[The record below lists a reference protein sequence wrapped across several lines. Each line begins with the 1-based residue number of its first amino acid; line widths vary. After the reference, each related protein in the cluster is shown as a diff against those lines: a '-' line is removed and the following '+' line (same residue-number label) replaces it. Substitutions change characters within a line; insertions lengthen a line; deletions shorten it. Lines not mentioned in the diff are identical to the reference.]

1 MMKTVK
7 LTVIGMVLMGAIL
20 SGGTAAVAAEDKTR
34 DTKAYIKFKD
44 SDGEIVD
51 PVDPTDPEIPVIPVD
66 PTDPG
71 TPIKPGTK
79 GPLSLD
85 YASELFFDEVP
96 MSSKDKEYF
105 AKTITVTN
113 KEGTAKKRQVP
124 LYAQITDDRGT
135 AAGWTLSVKQ
145 NGQFK
150 TATKDKE
157 ELTGAEII
165 FLNGQVDTISEAL
178 TPGFVQEETTLNS
191 DTAQASTKVMGAKD
205 GEGSG
210 TFVYRFGKDE
220 TEGAKSVKLS
230 VPGKTVKKKEAY
242 STTLTWTLSDTAS
255 K

>member
-1 MMKTVK
+1 MKTVK
-7 LTVIGMVLMGAIL
+7 LTVIGMVLMGAII
-20 SGGTAAVAAEDKTR
+20 SGGTATVAAEEKTR

-44 SDGEIVD
+44 SDGEVVD
-51 PVDPTDPEIPVIPVD
+51 PVDPTNPVIPVIPVD
-66 PTDPG
+66 PTEPG

-113 KEGTAKKRQVP
+113 KEGDAKKRQVP

-150 TATKDKE
+150 TATKE
-157 ELTGAEII
+157 ELTGAEIT

-178 TPGFVQEETTLNS
+178 KPGFVKNTETALNS
-191 DTAQASTKVMGAKD
+191 DTAQASTKVMAAKD
-205 GEGSG
+205 GEASG
-210 TFVYRFGKDE
+210 TYVYRFGKDE
-220 TEGAKSVKLS
+220 AEGAKSVKLS
-230 VPGKTVKKKEAY
+230 VPGKTVKKKQAY
-242 STTLTWTLSDTAS
+242 TTTLTWTLSDTAH